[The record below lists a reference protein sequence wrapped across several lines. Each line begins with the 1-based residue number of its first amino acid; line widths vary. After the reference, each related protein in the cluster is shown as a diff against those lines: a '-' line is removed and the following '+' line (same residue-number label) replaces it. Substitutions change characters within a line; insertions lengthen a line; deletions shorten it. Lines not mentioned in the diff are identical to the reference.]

1 MSKSTRNRAGLA
13 TIVGALVAIALA
25 AAPAGATKT
34 VTIQSSLQISV
45 YGYKGKVTSANS
57 ACVEDRTVVLKQK
70 GYGKLGSAKSSETGK
85 WEVNPEDLHFKGPL
99 PYKLFAEVKPL
110 SQGAAGTIYKCL
122 GATSKTIEIAG
133 G

>member
-1 MSKSTRNRAGLA
+1 MSKSMRNRASLA
-13 TIVGALVAIALA
+13 TITTTLIVAALA
-25 AAPAGATKT
+25 AAPAAATKT
-34 VTIQSSLQISV
+34 VTIQSGLQISA

-85 WEVNPEDLHFKGPL
+85 WEVSPEDLHFKGPL
-99 PYKLFAEVKPL
+99 PYKLYAEAKPL
-110 SQGAAGTIYKCL
+110 SQGTAGTIYKCL